1 MADPQE
7 PHSLAS
13 TFPNPPPFW
22 KDFTPDNIARI
33 DELRKAYSNHH
44 QGETPHRI
52 PGVPEDLA
60 NLQPPAEPTDG
71 RWRVFGDHYT
81 VGHFTEPL
89 CRNRALAD
97 KNSSMTSSRRS
108 RSKA

>member
-1 MADPQE
+1 MAEQQE

-33 DELRKAYSNHH
+33 EELRKAYGKQHGN
-44 QGETPHRI
+44 ETPARI
-52 PGVPEDLA
+52 PGVPEDLI
-60 NLQPPAEPTDG
+60 NLQPPAEPIDG

-81 VGHFTEPL
+81 VGRPY
-89 CRNRALAD
+89 
-97 KNSSMTSSRRS
+97 
-108 RSKA
+108 